1 MKKME
6 RDLEQTLVQRDFK
19 LEVREVE
26 KEDRTLEFPFSSEQA
41 VARYF
46 GNEVLEH
53 REKSA
58 DLTRLNDGAPVLWN
72 HDPSA
77 GVIGVVERA
86 WIDEKKKRGYAQ
98 VRFSEEEFASS
109 IYRDIKN
116 GIIRNISFGYVIK
129 EMEQRGDDQVATNWE
144 AYEVSV
150 VAIPADN
157 SIGIN
162 RAAATTQES
171 DNILSE
177 RINDSASSDAPLLR
191 KKTWR
196 CVQRQLTPKR

>member
-26 KEDRTLEFPFSSEQA
+26 KEDRTLEFPFSSEQP
-41 VARYF
+41 VTRYF

-53 REKSA
+53 TERSA
-58 DLTRLNDGAPVLWN
+58 DLSRLNDGAPLLWN
-72 HDPSA
+72 HDPSR
-77 GVIGVVERA
+77 VIGVVERA

-116 GIIRNISFGYVIK
+116 GIIRNISFGYVIN
-129 EMEQRGDDQVATNWE
+129 EM
-144 AYEVSV
+144 
-150 VAIPADN
+150 
-157 SIGIN
+157 
-162 RAAATTQES
+162 
-171 DNILSE
+171 
-177 RINDSASSDAPLLR
+177 
-191 KKTWR
+191 
-196 CVQRQLTPKR
+196 